1 MPGASLDA
9 IYDLN
14 VGPWKRA
21 RRRREK
27 HRPAFRVLTTAA
39 IAGEGFTDGETFSRY
54 THKIVYRC
62 RILDYSMF
70 T

>member
-1 MPGASLDA
+1 MPGAFLDA

-14 VGPWKRA
+14 VGPWKGA
-21 RRRREK
+21 RRRSENN
-27 HRPAFRVLTTAA
+27 RPAFRVLTTAA
-39 IAGEGFTDGETFSRY
+39 IEGFTDRETFSRY
-54 THKIVYRC
+54 THKIIYRC